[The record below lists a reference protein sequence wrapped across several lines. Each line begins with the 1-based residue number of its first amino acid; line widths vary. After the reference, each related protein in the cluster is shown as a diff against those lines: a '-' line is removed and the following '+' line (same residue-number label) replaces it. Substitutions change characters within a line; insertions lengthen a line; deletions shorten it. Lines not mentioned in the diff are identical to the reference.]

1 MSPNRQSFRPPA
13 GVTDKPSAALLPHD
27 NESFRRTTNPFTQTT
42 NPSHKRQI
50 HPHKRQKSGHPS
62 GYPDFPIVFRLN
74 GKLHFLAHVGL
85 LGNLRSGNL
94 GRFGSCLLYTSTH
107 AHHAGIRGS
116 GRHHQKCGLP
126 ALHVPQQRRR
136 QVQRQNVDETRPFVL
151 ERRPQGLALSEHD
164 LQLHEHPSGRHSQ
177 PIFDRSLHCL
187 LYTSPGA
194 SRPETP
200 PAYFPA
206 GSGRFSITF
215 R

>member
-94 GRFGSCLLYTSTH
+94 GRFGSGRFRSLRSSGLLGCGFLGFALDNGSLLDSVGLLRCGFARTARLGFSL
-107 AHHAGIRGS
+107 GS
-116 GRHHQKCGLP
+116 GCRG
-126 ALHVPQQRRR
+126 
-136 QVQRQNVDETRPFVL
+136 
-151 ERRPQGLALSEHD
+151 
-164 LQLHEHPSGRHSQ
+164 
-177 PIFDRSLHCL
+177 PIGGS
-187 LYTSPGA
+187 
-194 SRPETP
+194 
-200 PAYFPA
+200 AY
-206 GSGRFSITF
+206 G
-215 R
+215 